1 MEINFGIKTFQSRD
15 EICMDQTCDRCPGR
29 KIERPTADLD
39 KVDTVQNFSDS
50 SSMLWCRHLGP
61 LARPQS
67 FIFLSIEKSCIKDI
81 ILTRFK
87 TQLSWARL
95 YFSLSIGIN
104 ICSCMY
110 LPCNHIWY
118 SWNSYFKQVVDC
130 LAKIDAVYLYL
141 SSAVLIMANKY
152 HVCNWLSLLW
162 HGKINWTN
170 VIYFH

>member
-15 EICMDQTCDRCPGR
+15 EICMDQTCDRCPER

-50 SSMLWCRHLGP
+50 SSIRWCRHLGP

-95 YFSLSIGIN
+95 SFNRHKHLYLY
-104 ICSCMY
+104 CMY
-110 LPCNHIWY
+110 LVIIFDIHEIHI
-118 SWNSYFKQVVDC
+118 
-130 LAKIDAVYLYL
+130 L
-141 SSAVLIMANKY
+141 NK
-152 HVCNWLSLLW
+152 WLTVWLR
-162 HGKINWTN
+162 
-170 VIYFH
+170 